1 MKVCR
6 SQLII
11 ILSIIMLIILVAW
24 RTSFMRTMFPDDM
37 DQVES
42 DGYYGKATDVM
53 DGFKTT
59 TSPSGM
65 YVKQIKPEDRMV
77 ATGIERPT
85 GVQSYSIAFLE
96 KGE

>member
-1 MKVCR
+1 M
-6 SQLII
+6 
-11 ILSIIMLIILVAW
+11 SITTYYHFVDHYFDHPGGLANVI
-24 RTSFMRTMFPDDM
+24 MRTMFPDDM
-37 DQVES
+37 DKVES